1 MRISHRIAQLAES
14 ATLAMSAKAALLRA
28 QGIDVVSMAAGEP
41 DFDTPDHI
49 KEAGIAAIRAG
60 QTKYSK
66 PASGLPAAKQ
76 AACDKLERENG
87 LLYDPSQ
94 IIITAGAKNA
104 VQMTFMSVLEPGD
117 EVIIPVPYWVSYP
130 EQVKLAGAIPV
141 FVHGDEVHSFELTV
155 GQLQAAITERT
166 RMLVLNSPNNP
177 GGFTYSPNKIRQI
190 AKFLEGNDLLVLS
203 DEIYDRLTYGGVQHA
218 SIAATGPDAF
228 GKTVTISGGSKTY
241 AMTGW
246 RIGFAA
252 GPKHIIDAMAKLQ
265 TQRTSGAATFTQ
277 LALVAALQGDQS
289 CVAAMRAEFER
300 RAAHTH
306 RRLCAMPDVTCVAPT
321 GAFYCFPNVMG
332 TYERLGVSGSVGFAE
347 KLIADA
353 HVAVV
358 PGVAFGNDA
367 HVRISFANS
376 MEEIDKGL
384 DRIEQFLGQ
393 PPLCGIDEKEY

>member
-14 ATLAMSAKAALLRA
+14 ATLAVSAKAALLRE

-49 KEAGIAAIRAG
+49 KNAAIAAIREG

-66 PASGLPAAKQ
+66 PASGLPAVKR
-76 AACDKLERENG
+76 AACDKLKRENG
-87 LLYDPSQ
+87 LSYDPSQ

-130 EQVKLAGAIPV
+130 EQVKLAGATPV

-155 GQLQAAITERT
+155 GQLEAAITERT

-177 GGFTYSPNKIRQI
+177 GGFTYSPHKIQQI
-190 AKFLEGNDLLVLS
+190 AEFLEKHDLLVLS
-203 DEIYDRLTYGGVQHA
+203 DEIYDRLTYGGVEHT
-218 SIAATGPDAF
+218 SIAATGPDAY
-228 GKTVTISGGSKTY
+228 GKTVTVSGGSKTY

-252 GPKHIIDAMAKLQ
+252 GPTHIIDAMAKLQ

-277 LALVAALQGDQS
+277 LALVEALQGDQS

-300 RAAHTH
+300 RAAHMHT
-306 RRLCAMPDVTCVAPT
+306 RLCTMPGVTCVKPT
-321 GAFYCFPNVMG
+321 GAFYCFPNVLG
-332 TYERLGVSGSVGFAE
+332 AYEPLGVSGSVDFAE
-347 KLIADA
+347 RLLEEA

-358 PGVAFGNDA
+358 PGIAFGNDA

-376 MEEIDKGL
+376 IEEIDKGL
-384 DRIEQFLGQ
+384 DRIEGFLGSRV
-393 PPLCGIDEKEY
+393 